1 MPVVN
6 DECDARDIYEGL
18 TAKQVEV
25 LDLLVAHRTTKEISR
40 ELGIAPNTVDQRIAA
55 VRDKWGTS
63 NRKDTARR
71 YAEIRE
77 LCGKPICGFS
87 YLDPEAQTAES
98 LGQDLPVDPHFV
110 LSDARPMELPMGS
123 FQGWFEDTPEP
134 LAGLEAFD
142 RKFGRFGR
150 LGMILVLA
158 LLMAMTL
165 ATVLAIADV
174 MGRLL

>member
-1 MPVVN
+1 MSVVI
-6 DECDARDIYEGL
+6 DESEATGLFEGL

-55 VRDKWGTS
+55 VRDKWGTT

-87 YLDPEAQTAES
+87 YLDPEDQSAATE
-98 LGQDLPVDPHFV
+98 GHDLPVNPHFV
-110 LSDARPMELPMGS
+110 LSDAHPMDFPMGG
-123 FQGWFEDTPEP
+123 FGGWYEDKPEP

-142 RKFGRFGR
+142 RKFGRLGR
-150 LGMILVLA
+150 IAAILVLA

-165 ATVLAIADV
+165 ATVLAVADV
-174 MGRLL
+174 LGRLL